1 MPDSICCDFHLR
13 CTGCEACAQ
22 SCPIACVSMERD
34 DEGFPYPLIDKK
46 RCVECGLCVR
56 ACPNNRSLYVGFF
69 QQAWAFQERRG
80 EALRSSSGGAFH
92 ALAVQVVEGG
102 GVVYGFAFERGG
114 AVAMRRAES
123 VDELE
128 CLRGSKYVQGSMA
141 GMYPR
146 IARDVD
152 EGVPVLVSGTG
163 CQIAGVRSFVGKADN
178 LLLIDVVCHGVPS
191 PGLFER
197 QWAFVEDRYG
207 DSLVSYAFRDKRRAH
222 WRLSKR
228 FRYVFESRSN
238 VVGNWKRDPFYNA
251 YLKGGIMRES
261 CYVCRYAS
269 EARCSDLT
277 LCDYWGIGDRHPE
290 IDACQGVSAVIAT
303 SSKGVEAALRLS
315 DRGTLSRTELERVVR
330 GNVNLRHPTERP
342 CKRDYAYGA
351 VREKG
356 YAAWSKEQ
364 VGFRDKASSLAA
376 ELVPAGLADFVFKV
390 LGRR

>member
-163 CQIAGVRSFVGKADN
+163 CQIAGVRSFRACSRDN
-178 LLLIDVVCHGVPS
+178 GRSSKTAMGIPLCPTRSGISVALIGDS
-191 PGLFER
+191 AS
-197 QWAFVEDRYG
+197 AFVTY
-207 DSLVSYAFRDKRRAH
+207 SNLVQTSWEIGSAI
-222 WRLSKR
+222 
-228 FRYVFESRSN
+228 RSTT
-238 VVGNWKRDPFYNA
+238 
-251 YLKGGIMRES
+251 
-261 CYVCRYAS
+261 
-269 EARCSDLT
+269 LT
-277 LCDYWGIGDRHPE
+277 
-290 IDACQGVSAVIAT
+290 
-303 SSKGVEAALRLS
+303 
-315 DRGTLSRTELERVVR
+315 
-330 GNVNLRHPTERP
+330 
-342 CKRDYAYGA
+342 
-351 VREKG
+351 
-356 YAAWSKEQ
+356 
-364 VGFRDKASSLAA
+364 
-376 ELVPAGLADFVFKV
+376 
-390 LGRR
+390 